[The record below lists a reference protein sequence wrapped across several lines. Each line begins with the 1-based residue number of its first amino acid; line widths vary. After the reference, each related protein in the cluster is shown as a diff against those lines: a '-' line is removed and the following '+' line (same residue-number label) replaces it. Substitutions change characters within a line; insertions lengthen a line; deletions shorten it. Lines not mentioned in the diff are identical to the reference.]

1 VKSAGA
7 WRLVVSIAGAI
18 ALGTFYSVLRGNS
31 SGARDLLSNVSA
43 PWLILPLLGGRFA
56 CGGRPLLGA
65 LVGVLVT
72 FGALVAF
79 NLTGSLVHGLGPHRT
94 IEETLRTLVEN
105 GMLFRVGIASG
116 VAFGAL
122 GAGLAGARSTLLI
135 AVCAGLFM
143 LEPLA
148 WAAAAIWRGVPMATN
163 ASYFPL
169 WVIEAGV
176 GFALAALVWR
186 LRRRT
191 D

>member
-1 VKSAGA
+1 M
-7 WRLVVSIAGAI
+7 WRFVVVIAGAI
-18 ALGTFYSVLRGNS
+18 ALGAFYSILRGNS

-43 PWLILPLLGGRFA
+43 PWLILPLLGGWFA
-56 CGGRPLLGA
+56 CGERPLLGA

-79 NLTGSLVHGLGPHRT
+79 NLTGSFVYSLGPDRT

-122 GAGLAGARSTLLI
+122 GSGLASQRSTLLI
-135 AVCAGLFM
+135 AVCAGLVM

-163 ASYFPL
+163 SSYFPI
-169 WVIEAGV
+169 WGIEAAV
-176 GFALAALVWR
+176 GFALAALFW
-186 LRRRT
+186 RRRRPT